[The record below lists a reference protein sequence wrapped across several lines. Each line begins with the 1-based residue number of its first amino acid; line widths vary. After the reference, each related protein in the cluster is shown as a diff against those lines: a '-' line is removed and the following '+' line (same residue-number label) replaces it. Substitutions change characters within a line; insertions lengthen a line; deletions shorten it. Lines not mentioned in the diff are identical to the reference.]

1 MATIRDVAQEAGVSV
16 ATVSRVLNGTARV
29 ADHTRA
35 RVERV
40 VAKLEYWPHVA
51 AQSLNTSRTHTLGVL
66 LPDLHGQ
73 FFSEVIRGV
82 DQGAREQGF
91 QILVSSS
98 HADVNTLMTGARAMV
113 GRVDGLI
120 VMAPDQATTAS
131 MAPLARRFPVILL
144 NPHHPVEG
152 CGTISVANFEGAVD
166 IVTHLI
172 ASGHRS
178 IGIVKGPAGNMDAEE
193 RLRGYRHAL
202 ETSDLV
208 PHPAFE
214 FAGDFSES
222 SGFMAGMEI
231 ARLKSRPTAVFATN
245 DGMATG
251 LLSALLQQGVEV
263 PRDIAVAGFDDIP
276 IAQFLNPGLTTVH
289 VDAFA
294 LGKQAVQMLL
304 GTLRD
309 ATPLSPSHETLPVKL
324 ILRQSS
330 RSKPTMV
337 SGSTSGSRAV
347 SRPVPGGG
355 IRS

>member
-1 MATIRDVAQEAGVSV
+1 MATIRDVAQKAGVSV
-16 ATVSRVLNGTARV
+16 ATVSRVLNGSDVV
-29 ADHTRA
+29 AEKTRA
-35 RVERV
+35 KVERI
-40 VAKLEYWPHVA
+40 VAKLEYWPHAA

-98 HADVNTLMTGARAMV
+98 HADVDTLMTGARSMA

-120 VMAPDQATTAS
+120 VMAPDQATTAA
-131 MAPLARRFPVILL
+131 MKDLAKRFPVILL

-152 CGTISVANFEGAVD
+152 CGMISVANFEGAVD
-166 IVTHLI
+166 IVSHLVR
-172 ASGHRS
+172 SGHRA
-178 IGIVKGPAGNMDAEE
+178 IGIIKGPKGNMDAEE

-202 ETSDLV
+202 REAGVT
-208 PHPAFE
+208 PNPAFE
-214 FAGDFSES
+214 FAGDFSEA
-222 SGFMAGMEI
+222 SGFMAGLEI
-231 ARLKSRPTAVFATN
+231 AKLRVRPTAVFATN

-251 LLSALLQQGVEV
+251 LLSALHQHGIDV
-263 PRDIAVAGFDDIP
+263 PEGIAVAGFDDIP
-276 IAQFLNPGLTTVH
+276 IAQFLSPGLTTVH

-304 GTLRD
+304 STLAD
-309 ATPLSPSHETLPVKL
+309 EAPLVSRREILPVKL

-330 RSKPTMV
+330 KRKSRTVPGPT
-337 SGSTSGSRAV
+337 SRSRATP
-347 SRPVPGGG
+347 RPMTPGRGN
-355 IRS
+355 

>member
-1 MATIRDVAQEAGVSV
+1 MATIRDVAQAAGVSV

-35 RVERV
+35 RVEHV
-40 VAKLEYWPHVA
+40 VAKLEYWPHGA
-51 AQSLNTSRTHTLGVL
+51 AQSLNTSRTNTLGVL

-98 HADVNTLMTGARAMV
+98 HADVSTLMAGARAMV

-144 NPHHPVEG
+144 NPHHPVDG

-166 IVTHLI
+166 IVSHLI
-172 ASGHRS
+172 TSGHRA
-178 IGIVKGPAGNMDAEE
+178 IGIITGPAGNMDAEE

-202 ETSDLV
+202 RDAGIEPD
-208 PHPAFE
+208 PAFE
-214 FAGDFSES
+214 FAGDFSEG
-222 SGFMAGMEI
+222 SGFLVGTNI
-231 ARLKSRPTAVFATN
+231 AKLRSRPTALFATN

-251 LLSALLQQGVEV
+251 LMSALREQGIDV
-263 PRDIAVAGFDDIP
+263 PRDIAVVGFDDIP

-294 LGKQAVQMLL
+294 LGKHAVQMLL
-304 GTLRD
+304 GTLRE
-309 ATPLSPSHETLPVKL
+309 ATPASPRHETLPVTL

-330 RSKPTMV
+330 RGKSKIV
-337 SGSTSGSRAV
+337 SGSTPGSRAV
-347 SRPVPGGG
+347 SSATSGGG
-355 IRS
+355 IPS

>member
-1 MATIRDVAQEAGVSV
+1 MATIRDVAQAAGVSV

-29 ADHTRA
+29 AEDTRA
-35 RVERV
+35 RVEHV
-40 VAKLEYWPHVA
+40 VAKLEYWPHGA
-51 AQSLNTSRTHTLGVL
+51 AQSLNTSRTNTLGVL

-98 HADVNTLMTGARAMV
+98 HADVNTLLAGARSMV

-131 MAPLARRFPVILL
+131 MAPLARKFPVILL

-166 IVTHLI
+166 IVLHLI
-172 ASGHRS
+172 QNGHRS
-178 IGIVKGPAGNMDAEE
+178 IGIIKGPNGNMDAEE

-202 ETSDLV
+202 QMSGLCPD
-208 PHPAFE
+208 PDFE
-214 FAGDFSES
+214 FAGDFSEA
-222 SGFMAGMEI
+222 SGFLAGGQI
-231 ARLKSRPTAVFATN
+231 ATSRVRPTAVFATN

-251 LLSALLQQGVEV
+251 LLSALRQHGIEV
-263 PRDIAVAGFDDIP
+263 PEDIAVAGFDDIP
-276 IAQFLNPGLTTVH
+276 IAQFLSPGLTTVH

-294 LGKQAVQMLL
+294 LGKQSVQMLL
-304 GTLRD
+304 GTLGDEKTSVLR
-309 ATPLSPSHETLPVKL
+309 HELLPVKL

-330 RSKPTMV
+330 LSKSKTVPGPT
-337 SGSTSGSRAV
+337 SRSRATP
-347 SRPVPGGG
+347 RPMTPGGG
-355 IRS
+355 N

>member
-1 MATIRDVAQEAGVSV
+1 MATIRDVAQKAGVSV
-16 ATVSRVLNGTARV
+16 ATVSRVLNGSEAV
-29 ADHTRA
+29 ADKTRA

-40 VAKLEYWPHVA
+40 VAKLEYWPHGA

-98 HADVNTLMTGARAMV
+98 HADVETLMTGARAMA

-120 VMAPDQATTAS
+120 VMAPDEATTAG
-131 MAPLARRFPVILL
+131 MTRVARRFPVILL

-166 IVTHLI
+166 IVFHLI
-172 ASGHRS
+172 QNGHRS
-178 IGIVKGPAGNMDAEE
+178 IGIIKGPQGNMDAEE

-202 ETSDLV
+202 RKSGV
-208 PHPAFE
+208 RPHAEFE
-214 FAGDFSES
+214 FAGDFSEA
-222 SGFMAGMEI
+222 SGFLAGLEI
-231 ARLKSRPTAVFATN
+231 AKLSVRPTAVFATN

-251 LLSALLQQGVEV
+251 LLSALRQHGVEI
-263 PRDIAVAGFDDIP
+263 PDNIAVVGFDDIP
-276 IAQFLNPGLTTVH
+276 IAQFLSPGLTTVH

-304 GTLRD
+304 GTLQAAQPAAPR
-309 ATPLSPSHETLPVKL
+309 HEILPVKL

-330 RSKPTMV
+330 RTKPKPVT
-337 SGSTSGSRAV
+337 GSISRSRTA
-347 SRPVPGGG
+347 SRPVTPGGG
-355 IRS
+355 N